1 MVKHLF
7 VDKKKYKF
15 GIWQQ
20 EKKKKRKIDQFRGIF
35 SRQPLLGFYQRSN
48 ITHFAQQFKTI
59 AEKSTEAD
67 ESDQEWSVK
76 DV

>member
-7 VDKKKYKF
+7 VDKKK
-15 GIWQQ
+15 QQ
-20 EKKKKRKIDQFRGIF
+20 TNLVFNKKKKRRKIEKFRGIF

-67 ESDQEWSVK
+67 ESDQE
-76 DV
+76 

>member
-7 VDKKKYKF
+7 VDKKNKNTNLVF
-15 GIWQQ
+15 DN
-20 EKKKKRKIDQFRGIF
+20 KKKRKIDKFRGIF

-67 ESDQEWSVK
+67 ESDQE
-76 DV
+76 